1 MEEGSAVTVEGLK
14 KDYGAIQALRGVDLN
29 IARGQ
34 IYGLLGPNGAGK
46 TTLIRSLIGSTKAS
60 AGRISVLGM
69 DPVQEKRR
77 LREHI
82 GYMPQ
87 RPALYDDLSPR
98 ENIRFFGLAHKSHE
112 LKRFTEETIAF
123 VGLSERARDP
133 LHKLSGGMKQRVSL
147 ACALV
152 NQPQMLFLDEP
163 TSGIDPQLRE
173 AFWLHFKEL
182 AAQGVTILVSTH
194 QMDEALYCDRLAV
207 LQQGLVLAEDDP
219 RQLLWQGQARI
230 TIEHAGQVEHM
241 QAANYPAELPSML
254 RRYGLDPEVSR
265 IQVEEATLEQVI
277 LDLIHRQSAGQG
289 EEA

>member
-1 MEEGSAVTVEGLK
+1 MDDGAAVSVAGLR

-46 TTLIRSLIGSTKAS
+46 TTLIRSLIGSTRAT
-60 AGRISVLGM
+60 AGSISVLGM

-77 LREHI
+77 LRAHI

-87 RPALYDDLSPR
+87 TPALYDDLSAR
-98 ENIRFFGLAHKSHE
+98 ENIRFFGLAHKTPE
-112 LKRFTEETIAF
+112 LKRLTDETIAF
-123 VGLSERARDP
+123 VGLSARAHDP
-133 LHKLSGGMKQRVSL
+133 LHKLSGGMKRRVSL
-147 ACALV
+147 ACTLV
-152 NQPQMLFLDEP
+152 NQPQILFLDEP

-173 AFWLHFKEL
+173 TFWLHFKEL
-182 AAQGVTILVSTH
+182 AAQGVTLLVSTH

-219 RQLLWQGQARI
+219 RQLLWRGQARI
-230 TIEHAGQVEHM
+230 TIERAGEVEHL
-241 QAANYPAELPSML
+241 QAVNYPAELPIL
-254 RRYGLDPEVSR
+254 LQRYGLDEGVSR

-277 LDLIHRQSAGQG
+277 LDLIRRQGAGQG
-289 EEA
+289 KDA